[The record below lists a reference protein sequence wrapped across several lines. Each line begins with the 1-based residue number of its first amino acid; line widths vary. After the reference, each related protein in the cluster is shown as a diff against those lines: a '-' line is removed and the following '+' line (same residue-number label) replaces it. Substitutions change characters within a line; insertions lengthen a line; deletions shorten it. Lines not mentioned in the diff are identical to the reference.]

1 MLAKNCKG
9 EEQGWS
15 AAAHGPARD
24 PPPASLCGGRMSPK
38 SPQGPPGREAAPC
51 GARQRGSHEPME
63 HSVPCGLST
72 RLCPPPPGQG
82 GFLNTPFPQGWRLPG
97 VMQPGV
103 RTHTRW
109 LYSRRSLPASSSSS
123 QSWWRPA
130 QKEMAPSA
138 PATSKRGP
146 VPLKCPLSL
155 PHPSLPSSY
164 PPSGAWSPYPVL
176 QRVRVDEVGQHV
188 AEPEGEDVPEE
199 PRDEAAARQEGP

>member
-24 PPPASLCGGRMSPK
+24 PRPPFPLWGQNEPQK
-38 SPQGPPGREAAPC
+38 SPGSPWERGGSMWGQSTWKPRAHGTFCPLRDQHPALPPTPRTG
-51 GARQRGSHEPME
+51 GA
-63 HSVPCGLST
+63 
-72 RLCPPPPGQG
+72 
-82 GFLNTPFPQGWRLPG
+82 LNTPFPQGWRLPG

-103 RTHTRW
+103 RTHTHW

-155 PHPSLPSSY
+155 PHPSPPSSY